1 MFDGADE
8 WLLQPRS
15 LADELFSRPSTMKI
29 FISSKMRGEVLA
41 VERVAAAEAV
51 ERIPDFASAWYWER
65 DADAGP
71 YCAEG
76 ICLGHAATS
85 DGLVLILGDELTPI
99 TRKEYELAYERG
111 VPTYLLI
118 DQRVAQ
124 NAAAQLFI
132 DERQQSSGTTTKGFA
147 NVSELQTH
155 IIEALM
161 RYAVGAVR
169 RANFARAEQRAAA
182 RGGGRHDRV

>member
-1 MFDGADE
+1 MDDAVE
-8 WLLQPRS
+8 AWLASPRS
-15 LADELFSRPSTMKI
+15 LAEELFSRPDVQKI

-51 ERIPDFASAWYWER
+51 EEIPGFARAWYWER

-71 YCAEG
+71 YCSEAV
-76 ICLGHAATS
+76 CLGHAATA

-99 TRKEYELAYERG
+99 TRKEYELAYGRG

-118 DQRVAQ
+118 DQRVVQ
-124 NAAAQLFI
+124 NEEAKRFV
-132 DERQQSSGTTTKGFA
+132 DEQRTSAETIYRGFA

-155 IIEALM
+155 ILEALM

-169 RANFARAEQRAAA
+169 RVNFEAGEQRARA
-182 RGGGRHDRV
+182 RRG

>member
-1 MFDGADE
+1 VFDGAE
-8 WLLQPRS
+8 GWLSQPRS
-15 LADELFSRPSTMKI
+15 LADELFSRPDTLKI

-76 ICLGHAATS
+76 ICLGQAATA
-85 DGLVLILGDELTPI
+85 DGLVLILAEELTPI

-118 DQRVAQ
+118 DQRVMQ
-124 NAAAQLFI
+124 DDAAQLFVE
-132 DERQQSSGTTTKGFA
+132 DRQRNADTTTKGFA

-155 IIEALM
+155 ILEALM

-169 RANFARAEQRAAA
+169 RANFVSAQQRAAA
-182 RGGGRHDRV
+182 RRGERYV